1 MSRHGS
7 AVRYDPNKVMM
18 EGRGLRLFHPTP
30 RPSPPP
36 PPTQSGSGLKA
47 KRRKKKRVKPYARG
61 DIFS

>member
-1 MSRHGS
+1 MSGHGS
-7 AVRYDPNKVMM
+7 AVRYNPNKVMM

-36 PPTQSGSGLKA
+36 PTQSGSRLKA